1 MRRPKV
7 KLECSNTNTKPDCPF
22 GHITYQICKGAAL
35 LHCVSPRRAPDLR
48 IRRGRCSSRLTPT
61 RTIIGPTS
69 LGKPVHNPPQNARK
83 AGLSF
88 PLPTCA
94 FSTLRRRHFLQGP
107 PWLSSPIPPRHRPIV
122 RHFLRAGLALIT
134 VYIGLVWF
142 HSLTGLD
149 ITFGCAPAWLWRS
162 ARVKTMQEWREKY
175 DTMELGLDGLPLS
188 CAVPSGD
195 QIPSVALGTWQ
206 APPGTVG
213 KVVEVRHMVLYMI
226 ANLPNMISSI

>member
-7 KLECSNTNTKPDCPF
+7 KSPRLECSNTNTKPDCPF
-22 GHITYQICKGAAL
+22 GHITYQIFKGADL

-48 IRRGRCSSRLTPT
+48 GRCSSRLTPT
-61 RTIIGPTS
+61 RRSTCPQPTPECEKSWSTVPTS
-69 LGKPVHNPPQNARK
+69 NLRLQYPQK
-83 AGLSF
+83 TSF
-88 PLPTCA
+88 PTRPAVALP
-94 FSTLRRRHFLQGP
+94 P
-107 PWLSSPIPPRHRPIV
+107 PSRHRPIV

-188 CAVPSGD
+188 YALPSGD

-213 KVVEVRHMVLYMI
+213 KAVEVRHMVPYMI
-226 ANLPNMISSI
+226 ANIPNMFSSI